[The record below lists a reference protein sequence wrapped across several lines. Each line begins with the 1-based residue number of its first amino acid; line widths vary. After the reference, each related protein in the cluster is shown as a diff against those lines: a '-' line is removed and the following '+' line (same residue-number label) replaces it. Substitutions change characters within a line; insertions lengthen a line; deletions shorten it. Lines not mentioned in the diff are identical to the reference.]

1 MSTNNGDGA
10 KGGEEHAPLVV
21 KHKESGYTQVKD
33 CLLDGPLTLVRFFFV
48 CDCLDRWP
56 VFSALRLASGPCAGA
71 AMDRGARGNGEQ
83 GKVRCADDRRDWGVA
98 SAIRSTHRV

>member
-33 CLLDGPLTLVRFFFV
+33 CLLDGPLTLVRFFFCV
-48 CDCLDRWP
+48 IVWIVGR
-56 VFSALRLASGPCAGA
+56 FSL
-71 AMDRGARGNGEQ
+71 
-83 GKVRCADDRRDWGVA
+83 
-98 SAIRSTHRV
+98 H